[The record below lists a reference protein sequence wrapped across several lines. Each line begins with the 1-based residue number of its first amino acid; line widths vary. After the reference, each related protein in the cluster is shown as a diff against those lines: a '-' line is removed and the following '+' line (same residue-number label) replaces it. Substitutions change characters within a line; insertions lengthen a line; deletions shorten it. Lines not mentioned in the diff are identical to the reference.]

1 MSAWFQTIGDPRYSR
16 ISSAYRSFGILKGV
30 YASIRMA
37 LCPLLDIE
45 AALPANGTFV
55 DVGCGA
61 GLLLQWLA
69 LGQKSKKYQLV
80 GTEIDSR
87 RVDLGR
93 RVCEKL
99 GIASCVDLRV
109 ESFGKGSNRRDL
121 DAVIFIDVLHHM
133 NYDLQKSMITY
144 AFESLADNGILL
156 IKDVG
161 TRPILKYYYNYIFD
175 AVTYITHITHGK
187 SGYYRSQSGWEKL
200 LREQGFYTSVIEIKH
215 IDFAPHVM
223 LLCKRVKATSYAE
236 QS

>member
-1 MSAWFQTIGDPRYSR
+1 MGTWFQTIGDLRYSR
-16 ISSAYRSFGILKGV
+16 ISNAYRSFGVLEGL
-30 YASIRMA
+30 YASVRMA

-45 AALPANGTFV
+45 AALPANGAFV

-69 LGQKSKKYQLV
+69 LGQNSKEYQLV
-80 GTEIDSR
+80 GMEIDSR

-99 GIASCVDLRV
+99 GIASRVDLYV
-109 ESFGKGSNRRDL
+109 KSFGRGSNRRDL

-133 NYDLQKSMITY
+133 NYNLQKSMITY
-144 AFESLADNGILL
+144 AFESLADGGILL

-161 TRPILKYYYNYIFD
+161 DRPILKYYYNYIFD
-175 AVTYITHITHGK
+175 AMTHITRITHGK

-215 IDFAPHVM
+215 IDFAPHIM
-223 LLCKRVKATSYAE
+223 LVGKKVKATPYAE